1 MTTKKLTRKQ
11 RILVATTLFGMFF
24 GAGNLIFPVHLGQMA
39 GSNVIPAIIGFIITA
54 VGIPIFGV
62 AAIGVTHSDGLQTLS
77 GKVGKGYGI
86 FFTCLLY
93 LTIGPLF
100 AIPRCA
106 TVSFTT
112 GVSPMLPEAA
122 QPLALLLFSAVFFA
136 FVLFFSLRPGK
147 ITVWI
152 GKIINPV
159 FLLFLAVL
167 VIAALLKPG
176 ASISDVAPTE
186 PYATKTSAFFSSFI
200 EGYGTMDAIAGLA
213 FGIVVIDVIR
223 RMGVDNDDAV
233 AVDVLGSGVLTGLLM
248 AVIYVVTILMGTQ
261 SRGLFEISDNGGI
274 ALTQI
279 AGHYF
284 GGVGQI
290 ILAVTITFACLKTSI
305 GLVTSCSETFV
316 KMTHGKISYKLWAIL
331 FTLFSFAVS
340 NVGLSAIIEYSIPVL
355 MLIYPPATALII
367 LAFAGKLFRH
377 DRAVYLSTMI
387 FTWAA
392 AIFDFFKTLP
402 AGVRTALRLDAPV
415 ELLLGGQQ
423 TFLRPVDGR
432 VTGELEADQPPQ
444 LFPLLGPHHF
454 PAQSIVAD
462 LIGIGARR
470 GIGRHVLPIAW
481 HRVGEEGQAIVKNR
495 GRGNQLSR
503 VVIPQKPKV
512 SKMSVLIIDHGVKD
526 KHAAKLLIEGL
537 PLGLVVVDAG
547 LQATVFDDSPNGD
560 KGCVNV
566 GEQFTF

>member
-1 MTTKKLTRKQ
+1 MTVKKLTMRQK
-11 RILVATTLFGMFF
+11 ILVAGTLFGMFF
-24 GAGNLIFPVHLGQMA
+24 GAGNLIFPVHLGQLA
-39 GSNVIPAIIGFIITA
+39 GRNVIPAIIGFIVTA

-62 AAIGVTHSDGLQTLS
+62 AAIGITHSDGLQTLS
-77 GKVGKGYGI
+77 SKVGKGYGI

-112 GVSPMLPEAA
+112 GVAPMLLDPAKEW
-122 QPLALLLFSAVFFA
+122 LALLIFSAIFFA

-152 GKIINPV
+152 GKIINPI

-167 VIAALLKPG
+167 VIAALTNPG
-176 ASISDVAPTE
+176 ASIAAVE
-186 PYATKTSAFFSSFI
+186 PVEAYATGTSSFFSSFI

-213 FGIVVIDVIR
+213 FGIVVVDVIR

-233 AVDVLGSGVLTGLLM
+233 AVDVLGSGALTGILM
-248 AVIYVVTILMGTQ
+248 AVSYIVTILMGTQ
-261 SRGLFEISDNGGI
+261 SRGLFEVSDNGGI

-316 KMTHGKISYKLWAIL
+316 KMTHGKLSYKAWAIL

-355 MLIYPPATALII
+355 MLIYPPAIALII
-367 LAFAGKLFRH
+367 LAFIGKFFHH
-377 DRAVYLSTMI
+377 DKAVYISVMA

-392 AIFDFFKTLP
+392 AIFDFMKTLP
-402 AGVRTALRLDAPV
+402 AGVQSSLHLDRL
-415 ELLLGGQQ
+415 
-423 TFLRPVDGR
+423 
-432 VTGELEADQPPQ
+432 
-444 LFPLLGPHHF
+444 
-454 PAQSIVAD
+454 VAF
-462 LIGIGARR
+462 AR
-470 GIGRHVLPIAW
+470 
-481 HRVGEEGQAIVKNR
+481 QY
-495 GRGNQLSR
+495 
-503 VVIPQKPKV
+503 
-512 SKMSVLIIDHGVKD
+512 
-526 KHAAKLLIEGL
+526 L
-537 PLGLVVVDAG
+537 PLFDLNLGWLLPACLGFVIGLVIHFSG
-547 LQATVFDDSPNGD
+547 RKSR
-560 KGCVNV
+560 
-566 GEQFTF
+566 

>member
-1 MTTKKLTRKQ
+1 MTIKKLTFKQ
-11 RILVATTLFGMFF
+11 KTLVAGTLFSMFF

-39 GSNVIPAIIGFIITA
+39 GSNVWPAIVGFIITA

-62 AAIGVTHSDGLQTLS
+62 AAIGITHSDGLQALS
-77 GKVGKGYGI
+77 SKVGKGYGI

-112 GVSPMLPEAA
+112 GVTPMLGDGSKEW
-122 QPLALLLFSAVFFA
+122 LALLIFSAIFFA

-147 ITVWI
+147 ITLWI
-152 GKIINPV
+152 GKIINPI

-167 VIAALLKPG
+167 VIAALTHP
-176 ASISDVAPTE
+176 STSVSEVE
-186 PYATKTSAFFSSFI
+186 PAEAYKTGAFFSSFI

-223 RMGVDNDDAV
+223 RMGVSDDNAV
-233 AVDVLGSGVLTGLLM
+233 AYDVLGSGVLTGILM

-261 SRGLFEISDNGGI
+261 SRGLFETSDNGGI

-290 ILAVTITFACLKTSI
+290 ILAITITFACLKTSI

-316 KMTHGKISYKLWAIL
+316 KMTHGKISYPVWAVL

-355 MLIYPPATALII
+355 MLIYPPAIALIA
-367 LAFAGKLFRH
+367 LAFIGKHFQH
-377 DRAVYLSTMI
+377 DRAVYIAVMI
-387 FTWAA
+387 GTWAA
-392 AIFDFFKTLP
+392 AIFDFMKTLP
-402 AGVRTALRLDAPV
+402 AAVQASLHLEPIIAFADRYLPLFDKNLGW
-415 ELLLGGQQ
+415 LL
-423 TFLRPVDGR
+423 
-432 VTGELEADQPPQ
+432 
-444 LFPLLGPHHF
+444 
-454 PAQSIVAD
+454 PA
-462 LIGIGARR
+462 LIGFVIG
-470 GIGRHVLPIAW
+470 L
-481 HRVGEEGQAIVKNR
+481 AIH
-495 GRGNQLSR
+495 LS
-503 VVIPQKPKV
+503 KK
-512 SKMSVLIIDHGVKD
+512 KK
-526 KHAAKLLIEGL
+526 AA
-537 PLGLVVVDAG
+537 
-547 LQATVFDDSPNGD
+547 
-560 KGCVNV
+560 
-566 GEQFTF
+566 